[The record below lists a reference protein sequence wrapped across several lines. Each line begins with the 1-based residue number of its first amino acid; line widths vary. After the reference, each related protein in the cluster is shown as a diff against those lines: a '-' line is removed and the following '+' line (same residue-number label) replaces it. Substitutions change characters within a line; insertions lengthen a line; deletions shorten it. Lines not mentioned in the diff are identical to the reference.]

1 MRGAAYVTS
10 VVLPI
15 SSLLML
21 SRSPFLLVALTLV
34 SACARRPSSSAPPD
48 TVAAVADKAM
58 VVTAHP
64 LASQIGVAVLKQGGN
79 ATDAAVA
86 VQFALAVCLPAAGNL
101 GGGGFVVS
109 RAADGT
115 ATTLDFRETA
125 PAAATRDMYLDPAT
139 GNLVPGAS
147 TEGVRSAGIPGT
159 VAGMVALHE
168 KAGKLPWAQVVE
180 PAVALARRGVA
191 LTPKEA
197 DGLNANAA
205 VFRRLNPDHVPYL
218 VRTDEKPWRSGDTLR
233 MPALAATLTRIR
245 DQKRAGFYQGPTA
258 EALVAT
264 MASRGGLLTRDDLI
278 AYQPRWREAL
288 RGRYRGYDVITMG
301 PPSSG
306 GVALLQLLT
315 LLEKQDMKAL
325 GPRTAPA
332 VHRICEAERRVYAD
346 RATWLGDPG
355 FTLIPLSGLLDTA
368 YLRKRWVSFRP
379 DTITPS
385 RTVRAGTFAGYE
397 SDQTTHYSIVD
408 AAGNAIACTTT
419 LNGAYGSKVVVQG
432 AGFLLNNEMDDFSAK
447 PGTPNAYGVTGGRAN
462 QIEPGKRML
471 SSMTPT
477 ILEKDGKLWA
487 VVGTPGGS
495 TIITSVLQTILG
507 VVDYGQ
513 TMQQAVAAP
522 RFHHQWLP
530 ADEIQVEKG
539 ALAPYERTKLGRLG
553 WRIVEVGPIGRVDAI
568 RVQPNGQLE
577 GGADPRGDDTALGY

>member
-1 MRGAAYVTS
+1 MEAHD
-10 VVLPI
+10 PI
-15 SSLLML
+15 PTARPML
-21 SRSPFLLVALTLV
+21 TRPAFPFLLTALILL
-34 SACARRPSSSAPPD
+34 SACVRRPAPEVAP
-48 TVAAVADKAM
+48 AAVADKAM
-58 VVTAHP
+58 VVSAHP
-64 LASQIGVAVLKQGGN
+64 LASRIGLDVLKAGGN

-86 VQFALAVCLPAAGNL
+86 VQFALAVCLPAAGNI
-101 GGGGFVVS
+101 GGGGFAVS
-109 RAADGT
+109 RTADGT

-125 PAAATRDMYLDPAT
+125 PAAATRDMYLDAAT
-139 GNLVPGAS
+139 GNIVPGAS
-147 TEGVRSAGIPGT
+147 TEGVRSVGVPGT

-168 KAGKLPWAQVVE
+168 KQGKLPWAQVVE

-191 LTPKEA
+191 LTPKEV

-205 VFRRLNPDHVPYL
+205 AFRRLNPDQTPYL
-218 VRTDEKPWRSGDTLR
+218 VRADEKTWRAGDTLK
-233 MPALAATLTRIR
+233 MPALAVTLARIR

-258 EALVAT
+258 EAIVKT
-264 MASRGGLLTRDDLI
+264 MASRRGILTPDDLI
-278 AYQPRWREAL
+278 AYQPKWREAL
-288 RGRYRGYDVITMG
+288 RGRYRGYGVITMG

-306 GVALLQLLT
+306 GIALLQLLT
-315 LLEKQDMKAL
+315 ILERYDLKAL
-325 GPRTAPA
+325 GQRTAPA

-355 FTLIPLSGLLDTA
+355 FTLVPVAGLLDTA
-368 YLRKRWVSFRP
+368 YLRQRWATFRA

-385 RTVRAGTFAGYE
+385 RAVRAGRFAGYE

-419 LNGAYGSKVVVQG
+419 LNGAYGSKVVVND

-447 PGTPNAYGVTGGRAN
+447 PGAPNSYGVTGGRAN

-477 ILEKDGKLWA
+477 ILEKDGKLWM

-507 VVDYGQ
+507 VVDYGL

-530 ADEIQVEKG
+530 PDEIRVEKG
-539 ALAPYERTKLGRLG
+539 ALAPYERTKLGRMG
-553 WRIVEVGPIGRVDAI
+553 WRVVEERGTIGRVDAI
-568 RVQPNGQLE
+568 KVRPDGKLE
-577 GGADPRGDDTALGY
+577 GGADPRGDDAAAGY